1 MESYINVF
9 SEIGKLKRVL
19 LHRPGIELDQ
29 LHPDY
34 LPQMLFED
42 TLYLPQAQKEHD
54 SFAHLLKD
62 NGVEIIYLRDL
73 FTEAIQEP
81 EIRMSFLKEFLDQSE
96 ISSIGLKKKLH
107 EYLQAKEGEDFIEA
121 IFKGVRKDELDL
133 SQKVSLPEFL
143 VNDYP
148 YFINPLSAI
157 YYMRDNS
164 ISVGNGCI
172 ISNMTK
178 SFRKRET
185 LILKYIHH
193 YVPRFNKSPI
203 SYWFD
208 NSLPYGIE
216 GGDVAVFSDKA
227 VGIGFSERTS
237 CGAIEYVA
245 DKLLNG
251 GFEKIIVFDME
262 KRRSMMHLDD
272 ILTMIDY
279 NKIIANPIL
288 EKQINIYEV
297 TKGGNQELKVRSFTD
312 SLDKIFSKALGI
324 RDMEVIKCGAGDPIV
339 SIREMW
345 TLGANVLTVEP
356 GKVIAFGRNEI
367 TNELLDKSGV
377 KLLITPDSE
386 LIKGRGGPRCMSMP
400 LYRENI

>member
-1 MESYINVF
+1 MECYINVF
-9 SEIGKLKRVL
+9 SEIGKLRRIL

-42 TLYLPQAQKEHD
+42 TLYLPEAQKEHD
-54 SFAHLLKD
+54 AFANLLRE
-62 NGVEIIYLRDL
+62 NGVEVVYLRDL
-73 FTEAIQEP
+73 FREAISDHEVR
-81 EIRMSFLKEFLDQSE
+81 EMFLREFLDQSE
-96 ISSIGLKKKLH
+96 ITSIGLKKKLYK
-107 EYLQAKEGEDFIEA
+107 YLNAKQGEDFIEA
-121 IFKGVRKDELDL
+121 VFKGVRKDELDVAR
-133 SQKVSLPEFL
+133 KTSLPEFL
-143 VNDYP
+143 VDDYP

-164 ISVGNGCI
+164 ISIGNGCI

-178 SFRKRET
+178 TFRKRET
-185 LILKYIHH
+185 LLLKYIHK
-193 YVPRFNKSPI
+193 YVPRFYQGNI
-203 SYWFD
+203 NYWFD

-227 VGIGFSERTS
+227 VGIGYSERTS

-251 GFEKIIVFDME
+251 GFEKVIVFDME

-288 EKQINIYEV
+288 EKRINIYEV
-297 TKGGNQELKVRSFTD
+297 TKGGNKELKVSCFTD
-312 SLDKIFSKALGI
+312 NLAKIFEKVLGI
-324 RDMEVIKCGAGDPIV
+324 NDIQVIKCGGGDPIV
-339 SIREMW
+339 SVREMW

-356 GKVIAFGRNEI
+356 GKVIAFGRNDI
-367 TNELLDKSGV
+367 TNELLDKNGV

-386 LIKGRGGPRCMSMP
+386 LVKGRGGPRCMSMP
-400 LYRENI
+400 LYRDNL